1 MSLFPFSFQVIGI
14 IFFLLTGNFRNLM
27 MDPSTHTR
35 NLTTQCCALRH
46 DTSNW
51 RVRLKAG
58 KISHVHPNSKMPA
71 AHINSLLLVSPI
83 LNTLKFS
90 DFCRTETN
98 AMKGRWL
105 NVMVH
110 GHFKIPV
117 SFSADSLRLY
127 TDVRHQTT
135 LPWLQEYHLIM
146 RTGINY
152 SVSYAH

>member
-1 MSLFPFSFQVIGI
+1 
-14 IFFLLTGNFRNLM
+14 

-58 KISHVHPNSKMPA
+58 KISHVHPNPKIPA
-71 AHINSLLLVSPI
+71 AHINSLLLISPI

-90 DFCRTETN
+90 DFCRTESN

-105 NVMVH
+105 NVMVQ

-117 SFSADSLRLY
+117 SFSALTETLCRCQASNYHPLTIGVPLNYENRSKLFCQLCTLVTDFFSLRLTWFY
-127 TDVRHQTT
+127 CSLNSQSIKCFV
-135 LPWLQEYHLIM
+135 
-146 RTGINY
+146 
-152 SVSYAH
+152 